1 MTPTTRR
8 ALLRAASAS
17 VLLAPFAPL
26 RSAFGAT
33 VSRDLYTRPR
43 FRRQLR
49 STFGVT
55 DGRRTWRMRL
65 VRVSN
70 LPQAAAG
77 ERRRFV
83 LTFRSRLP
91 GPPQG
96 SYVFTRKRF
105 TATTLFVVPSDRER
119 RTYQAVISSR
129 G

>member
-1 MTPTTRR
+1 MTQTTRR
-8 ALLRAASAS
+8 SILGASAAAAF
-17 VLLAPFAPL
+17 LAPFAPV

-33 VSRDLYTRPR
+33 ATRDLYTRVR

-49 STFGVT
+49 SSFRVT

-70 LPQAAAG
+70 LPEAPAG
-77 ERRRFV
+77 DRRRFV
-83 LTFRSRLP
+83 LTFRSRAP

-96 SYVFTRKRF
+96 SYVFRRRRF
-105 TATTLFVVPSDRER
+105 TGTTLFIVPSDRER